1 MRLGDREA
9 ITKLQTHARTAYKR
23 GFDIGVASNKLHY
36 EQATSILAAERELR
50 LEENARF
57 TEMISELEAKVES
70 LELELHNIESKNT

>member
-23 GFDIGVASNKLHY
+23 GFDIGRASNALHY

-57 TEMISELEAKVES
+57 TEMILELEAKIEA
-70 LELELHNIESKNT
+70 LEDEIRSRPV